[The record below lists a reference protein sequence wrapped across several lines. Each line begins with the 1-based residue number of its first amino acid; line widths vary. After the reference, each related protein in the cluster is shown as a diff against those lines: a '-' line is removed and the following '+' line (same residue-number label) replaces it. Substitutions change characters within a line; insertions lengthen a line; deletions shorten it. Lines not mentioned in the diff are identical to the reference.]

1 MSVVFYNISNSF
13 LTQEENLIM
22 AEVFGYASSAFIGLM
37 MIPQIIEMF
46 ESESAKDLSI
56 TYMIFS
62 LCGSILRLIY
72 GVLINQLAVIIVPI
86 LGTIQTVILIVG
98 KCFFDNKEKYMTE
111 EIGKEKLRRILD
123 IDDDMKSGLIKML
136 RKDVDNLEEMLKLL
150 NNDIELENIHGKD
163 DFNNFVVLFHEYYFK
178 YNKIKKNREQRE
190 KCLKFLG
197 KNSQ

>member
-1 MSVVFYNISNSF
+1 MSVVFYNVSNSF

-62 LCGSILRLIY
+62 LCGAILRLIY

-86 LGTIQTVILIVG
+86 LGTIQTVILIAG

-111 EIGKEKLRRILD
+111 KVGKEKLRKILD
-123 IDDDMKSGLIKML
+123 IDDEMKVGLTDIL
-136 RKDVDNLEEMLKLL
+136 RKEADNLEEMLKLL
-150 NNDIELENIHGKD
+150 NNDIEMENIHGKE
-163 DFNNFVVLFHEYYFK
+163 DFSKFVVLFHEYYFK
-178 YNKIKKNREQRE
+178 YNKIKNNREQRE
-190 KCLKFLG
+190 KCLKFIG
-197 KNSQ
+197 KSSQ